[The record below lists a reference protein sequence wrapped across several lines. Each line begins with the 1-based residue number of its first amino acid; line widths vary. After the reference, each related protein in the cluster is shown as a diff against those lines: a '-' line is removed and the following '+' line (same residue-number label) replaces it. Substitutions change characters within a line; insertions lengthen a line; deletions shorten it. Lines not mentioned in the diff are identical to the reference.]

1 MTGGLGGCIVAPMTT
16 TSPSPHF
23 TAAGKPVRCPHCGG
37 TEFDRKDVLMNTRGA
52 TFFNLDW
59 LNRKAVAL
67 TCRQCSRIEWYATV
81 AEAAP

>member
-1 MTGGLGGCIVAPMTT
+1 MTT
-16 TSPSPHF
+16 TSSSTHF

-37 TEFDRKDVLMNTRGA
+37 MEFDRKDVLMNTRGA

-67 TCRQCSRIEWYATV
+67 TCKQCSRIEWF
-81 AEAAP
+81 AEIAETKS